1 MLAIVGRGL
10 PVVTK
15 ATWFLAQGDPAKI
28 PEGSVVFHRPLAM
41 ITAHSFAYTAH
52 FRARAGNVVETLKTL
67 AALPKCRW
75 VVKPWKEDPAEGCAA
90 VAPRLAAV
98 GASATRV
105 RADVIHLTDHDCVRT
120 WIRQHRSIATS
131 SMGDALRATH
141 EALIGVIDV
150 KCAE

>member
-41 ITAHSFAYTAH
+41 ITASFAYTDD
-52 FRARAGNVVETLKTL
+52 FRARAGNVMETLTSL
-67 AALPKCRW
+67 AAVPKCRW

-90 VAPRLAAV
+90 VAPSLAAV

-105 RADVIHLTDHDCVRT
+105 RADVIHLTDHECVRT
-120 WIRQHRSIATS
+120 WIKQHRSIANVVGPKAWTV
-131 SMGDALRATH
+131 D
-141 EALIGVIDV
+141 EALV
-150 KCAE
+150 